1 MPGIKIGIRTISIV
15 PAAVTT
21 ISNTVLA
28 TISGLTFP
36 VLAGSLWSL
45 RFYLPF
51 SVGAT
56 GGIKLQLIIPA
67 TPTFFV
73 MSWKL
78 IQFGTPGTLL
88 DAATQTTSTAIANA
102 AAGAGTNYFEAEATV
117 QNALAG
123 NISMQF
129 AQNSSVAAT
138 LTMLQGGF
146 MDVVQL

>member
-1 MPGIKIGIRTISIV
+1 MPGNKIGIRTISIV

-21 ISNTVLA
+21 ISNTTLA
-28 TISGLTFP
+28 TISGLSFP
-36 VLAGSLWSL
+36 VLAGSVWSL

-56 GGIKLQLIIPA
+56 GGIKLQLIGPA
-67 TPTFFV
+67 TPTYWT

-78 IQFGTPGTLL
+78 FQFGTPGTLL
-88 DAATQTTSTAIANA
+88 DAATKTTSTAIANA
-102 AAGAGTNYFEAEATV
+102 AAGAGTNFFEAQATI

-123 NISMQF
+123 TLAMQF

-146 MDVVQL
+146 MD

>member
-1 MPGIKIGIRTISIV
+1 MPGNKIGIRTISIV

-28 TISGLTFP
+28 TIPGLSFP
-36 VLAGSLWSL
+36 VAAGSLWSL

-56 GGIKLQLIIPA
+56 GGIKLQLIGPA
-67 TPTFFV
+67 GPTFWT

-78 IQFGTPGTLL
+78 FQFGTPGTLL
-88 DAATQTTSTAIANA
+88 DAATQVASTAIANA
-102 AAGAGTNYFEAEATV
+102 AAGAGTNFFEAEATI
-117 QNALAG
+117 QNSIAGTLA
-123 NISMQF
+123 MQF

-146 MDVVQL
+146 MDVIQL